1 MATVPL
7 RNLSPM
13 AEPWGRSVDERL
25 DGLDSRLD
33 FLDSGSTNSGRMA
46 NSGLDNVASQVAEL
60 FARQTAQAT
69 GSNMDTATF
78 GPLASPPDVVQT
90 IQLPTPPDDNRIG
103 WLAVQCA
110 VSFSGPDDAYSNG
123 FLTYEL
129 DGELI
134 GAFGYALPF
143 VGASFE
149 FASGYSVSYSSLI
162 AGPNLGGSLRIT
174 LGGRGLA
181 TAGTR
186 QIFATNIRATVQYGQ
201 RVV

>member
-25 DGLDSRLD
+25 AGLDSRLD
-33 FLDSGSTNSGRMA
+33 LLDSGSANSGRMA

-60 FARQTAQAT
+60 FARQTSQVVGSDMAT
-69 GSNMDTATF
+69 IVF
-78 GPLASPPDVVQT
+78 GPTSTAPDVVQT
-90 IQLPTPPDDNRIG
+90 IQLPAPDDAERIG

-110 VSFSGPDDAYSNG
+110 ISFAGPDDAYSTG

-129 DGELI
+129 DGEMI
-134 GAFGYALPF
+134 GAFSYALPY
-143 VGASFE
+143 VGASTA

-162 AGPNLGGSLRIT
+162 AGPSSGGTLRII
-174 LGGRGLA
+174 LGARGLA
-181 TAGTR
+181 TPGSR
-186 QIFATNIRATVQYGQ
+186 QVFATNVRATVQYGQ